1 MLIEQLEL
9 HARPHRC
16 PGRVVLNAW
25 VVSKVFLCG
34 DMDPIPCTERVV
46 LAITLMV
53 KIEQLSFSLL
63 TGHGS
68 FVIHGV
74 WQQLASQND
83 ADGVLQLLARAASS
97 RQVL

>member
-1 MLIEQLEL
+1 
-9 HARPHRC
+9 
-16 PGRVVLNAW
+16 
-25 VVSKVFLCG
+25 
-34 DMDPIPCTERVV
+34 
-46 LAITLMV
+46 MV